1 MHPSTE
7 KVFVALREAGFQ
19 GEVLELQDST
29 RTALEAAAA
38 AGCELGQIVKSL
50 VFVLEPSGD
59 PVLLLVSGEN
69 RVHEKHVGKLLGGK
83 LKRADADFV
92 REVTG
97 YAIGGIPPIGHVK
110 SIMTYMDEDLQQYKL
125 VWGAAGTPHAIFEIP
140 TDELIRI
147 TRCEMICVK

>member
-1 MHPSTE
+1 MHPSTQ
-7 KVFVALREAGFQ
+7 KVFAALREAGYQ
-19 GEVLELQDST
+19 GEVLELQEST
-29 RTALEAAAA
+29 RTAVEAAAA

-50 VFVLEPSGD
+50 VFVLEPSGE

-92 REVTG
+92 REATG
-97 YAIGGIPPIGHVK
+97 YAIGGIPPIGHINPIK
-110 SIMTYMDEDLQQYKL
+110 TYLDEDLQQYKL

-140 TDELIRI
+140 MDELLRI
-147 TRCEMICVK
+147 TNCEIICVK

>member
-7 KVFVALREAGFQ
+7 KVFAALREAGFE
-19 GEVLELQDST
+19 GEVLELQEST
-29 RTALEAAAA
+29 RTAVEAAAA

-50 VFVLEPSGD
+50 VFRLEPQNE

-69 RVHEKHVGKLLGGK
+69 RVHEKHVGKFLGGK

-92 REVTG
+92 REATG

-110 SIMTYMDEDLQQYKL
+110 PIKTYLDEDLQQYEL
-125 VWGAAGTPHAIFEIP
+125 VWGAAGTPHAIFEIKLHDLLQM
-140 TDELIRI
+140 TN
-147 TRCEMICVK
+147 CEVICVK

>member
-7 KVFVALREAGFQ
+7 KVFAALREAGFE
-19 GEVLELQDST
+19 GEVLELQEST
-29 RTALEAAAA
+29 RTAVEAAAA

-50 VFVLEPSGD
+50 VFRLEPENE

-83 LKRADADFV
+83 LKRADAVFV
-92 REVTG
+92 REATG

-110 SIMTYMDEDLQQYKL
+110 PIKTYLDEDLQQYEL
-125 VWGAAGTPHAIFEIP
+125 VWGAAGTPHAIFEIRL
-140 TDELIRI
+140 DELIQM
-147 TRCEMICVK
+147 TNCEMICMK